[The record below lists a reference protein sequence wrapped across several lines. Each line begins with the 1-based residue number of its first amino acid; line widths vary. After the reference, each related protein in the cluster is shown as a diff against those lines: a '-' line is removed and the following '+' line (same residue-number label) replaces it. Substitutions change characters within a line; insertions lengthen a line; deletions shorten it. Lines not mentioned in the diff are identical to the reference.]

1 MRTRHHAARGQH
13 GDLGSSRQVQSR
25 LDDAVVAQRNAQSR
39 VRTQQAALTQRHAL
53 EAAARE
59 HPHCRG
65 AAADVG
71 AVPDDDA
78 LGYPALHHRAAQ
90 RTGVVVDEAGVH
102 DRRPLGQVGAQADIG
117 RIADAHARGQ
127 HIVGHARELV
137 DRVHLNRVAELGA
150 QAGARDLE
158 VLGGAGSDGG
168 PHDIGQA
175 GEDPVQID
183 CIGQGQAVGQDVE
196 TQVGARHRLRGIVQV
211 GPAAHDGG
219 VNSTCGVLAL
229 HGRQGGE
236 QVGVAVGGLIAQNRP
251 RVPDVEG
258 VAVVGHGRQAE
269 TPCSAS
275 RHGAQPYGTGSRR
288 AGPPGIRAGRREGSP
303 PGRRRV
309 PPDPAAAPPGRRRTR
324 PSSRWGAP
332 RSSRRALGP
341 LRFIRR
347 VIRRPALTPPRGH
360 GRLR

>member
-13 GDLGSSRQVQSR
+13 GDLGSGRQIQPR

-39 VRTQQAALTQRHAL
+39 VGTQQAALAQRHAL

-78 LGYPALHHRAAQ
+78 LGHPALHHGAAQ
-90 RTGVVVDEAGVH
+90 RTGVVIDEAGVH

-137 DRVHLNRVAELGA
+137 DRVHLNRVAQLGA

-158 VLGGAGSDGG
+158 VLGGAGPDGG
-168 PHDIGQA
+168 PHDVGQA
-175 GEDPVQID
+175 GEDPVQVD
-183 CIGQGQAVGQDVE
+183 RIGQGQTMGQDVE
-196 TQVGARHRLRGIVQV
+196 AQVGARHRLRGVVQV

-236 QVGVAVGGLIAQNRP
+236 QVGVAVGGLIAQDRP

-258 VAVVGHGRQAE
+258 VAVIGHGRQAE

-275 RHGAQPYGTGSRR
+275 RHGPQPYGTGLRR
-288 AGPPGIRAGRREGSP
+288 APARPASGRVRRKAARACP
-303 PGRRRV
+303 RRRPRIV
-309 PPDPAAAPPGRRRTR
+309 EGGEGRE
-324 PSSRWGAP
+324 
-332 RSSRRALGP
+332 RSA
-341 LRFIRR
+341 
-347 VIRRPALTPPRGH
+347 
-360 GRLR
+360 